1 MPAGS
6 GGEARPLAVITWAT
20 SGIGAGFA
28 RIAAEAGYDLI
39 LTGLERAP
47 NSLPIPRRD
56 QKIAYEAADLAC
68 FDDLSRLIGRLDTA
82 AAPAVL
88 VNCAGIGWCGRYDE
102 QDPAVI
108 ERLIAL
114 NIAATCHLTR
124 AVLPRMLARGRGG
137 RILNVAS
144 ISAAQPNPL
153 MSLYGASK
161 AFVLS
166 FTRALQAEVRRSG
179 VTVSALCPGPVDTP
193 FIDQAG
199 GRDTALFGGRVLPL
213 MEADHV
219 ARIGWRGMMDGREVI
234 VPGLRNQ
241 LVMLAR
247 GLLPVRLRTSAA
259 KRLLRGRG

>member
-6 GGEARPLAVITWAT
+6 SETARPLAVITGAT

-28 RIAAEAGYDLI
+28 RIAADAGYDLF

-47 NSLPIPRRD
+47 NSLPVAGAD
-56 QKIAYEAADLAC
+56 QAIAYVAADLARP
-68 FDDLSRLIGRLDTA
+68 DDLSRLIGRLDDA
-82 AAPAVL
+82 ATPDLL

-102 QDPAVI
+102 QDPAAI

-114 NIAATCHLTR
+114 NIAATCQLTR
-124 AVLPRMLARGRGG
+124 AVLPRMLARGRGT
-137 RILNVAS
+137 ILNVAS
-144 ISAAQPNPL
+144 IAAAQPNPM
-153 MSLYGASK
+153 MSLYGATK

-193 FIDQAG
+193 FVDQAG
-199 GRDTALFGGRVLPL
+199 GRDTALFGGRVLAL
-213 MEADHV
+213 MEADRV
-219 ARIGWRGMMDGREVI
+219 ARIGWRGMQAGRAVI
-234 VPGLRNQ
+234 VPGPRNR

-247 GLLPVRLRTSAA
+247 RLLPVRLRTSAA
-259 KRLLRGRG
+259 KRLLRGGG